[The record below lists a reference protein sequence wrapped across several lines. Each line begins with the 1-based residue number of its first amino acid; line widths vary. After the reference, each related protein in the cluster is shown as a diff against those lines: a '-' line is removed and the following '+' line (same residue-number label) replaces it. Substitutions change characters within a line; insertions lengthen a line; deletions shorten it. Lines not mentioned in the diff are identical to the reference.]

1 MPPPD
6 AVLTALR
13 AAGTPFEVIEVDP
26 ALADTA
32 DFCRHY
38 GYPPEDSANTIVVR
52 TKSGERRYAACV
64 LLATCRL
71 DVNRTV
77 RKRLAARKVS
87 FAPEDET
94 TELTG
99 MLSGGVTPVGL
110 PGDWPV
116 WVDPR
121 VVARERIILGG
132 GNRSCKIIVGPGYFD
147 TLGSME
153 LVEGRANPLTGTT

>member
-1 MPPPD
+1 M
-6 AVLTALR
+6 
-13 AAGTPFEVIEVDP
+13 DP

-132 GNRSCKIIVGPGYFD
+132 GNRSCKLIVEPGYFD

-153 LVEGRANPLTGTT
+153 LVEGLANPLTGTT